1 VAADSCIGVKRLSCE
16 APGWVDNIISLMHPA
31 KYHEV
36 DEQRS
41 KDLILV
47 GWDLRNRWDGV
58 SQDDDDNHEIFF
70 DSTLP
75 IL

>member
-1 VAADSCIGVKRLSCE
+1 
-16 APGWVDNIISLMHPA
+16 MHPA

-41 KDLILV
+41 KGLILV
-47 GWDLRNRWDGV
+47 GWDLRNRWDGF
-58 SQDDDDNHEIFF
+58 SQDDDDNHETFLDF
-70 DSTLP
+70 TLP

>member
-1 VAADSCIGVKRLSCE
+1 
-16 APGWVDNIISLMHPA
+16 MHPA
-31 KYHEV
+31 KHHEV
-36 DEQRS
+36 DEHRS

-58 SQDDDDNHEIFF
+58 SRDDDDNHEIFF
-70 DSTLP
+70 DSLP